1 MRKFIETYKNGNEEG
16 FEAASMV
23 NVISEF
29 DVSSKKTHTTA
40 TSDGC
45 ELISEIRYRN

>member
-1 MRKFIETYKNGNEEG
+1 MRKFIEIYKNGNEEG

-29 DVSSKKTHTTA
+29 DVSSKKLTQLPPVTA
-40 TSDGC
+40 A
-45 ELISEIRYRN
+45 N